1 MTPPSRACPI
11 PPTGADSSVDSG
23 TRGRAGVPACLVVT
37 GGGTAGH
44 VLPALPVAQAFL
56 RAGAAVHFV
65 GSTSGLE
72 KRLVAPLAIRYHGIQ
87 TGKLRRYFSFANLL
101 DALRIPVG
109 IVQAWRLLARIRPG
123 VVFSKGGFVS
133 FPVVVG
139 AWLNRIPVVAHE
151 SDLSPGLA
159 NRLAQR
165 FTTTLCVNFES
176 TRAAHGRLVVTG
188 TPLREE
194 LVRGDGARGRQRLGI
209 DAGRPVL
216 LVVGGSLGAAR
227 LNEALRGALEELLGT
242 YHVVHVCGAGKVD
255 ASLEAL
261 PGYTQREY
269 VSDEWGDLI
278 AAADAVVSRAGANAL
293 YEWLALG
300 KPHLLV
306 PLPRS
311 ASRGDQIENAA
322 YAESRGWSLVLAEDE
337 LNRETLVSGVA
348 KLAALSDQVRRRMQ
362 EFRVRDS
369 VSLIVKELSEAARP
383 R

>member
-1 MTPPSRACPI
+1 MACDPVA
-11 PPTGADSSVDSG
+11 TGAPVL
-23 TRGRAGVPACLVVT
+23 TCVVVT

-44 VLPALPVAQAFL
+44 VLPALPVAQALL
-56 RAGAAVHFV
+56 RAGSSVHFV

-72 KRLVAPLAIRYHGIQ
+72 ERLVAPLDIPYHGIQ
-87 TGKLRRYFSFANLL
+87 AGKLRRYFSFENLV
-101 DALRIPVG
+101 DALRIPIG
-109 IVQAWRLLARIRPG
+109 IVQAWRLLARIRPV
-123 VVFSKGGFVS
+123 VVFSKGGYVS

-139 AWLNRIPVVAHE
+139 AWLRRIPVVAHE
-151 SDLSPGLA
+151 SDLTPGLA

-176 TRAAHGRLVVTG
+176 TRADHGRVVVTG
-188 TPLREE
+188 TP
-194 LVRGDGARGRQRLGI
+194 VRGDLLHGDGVRGRHLLGL

-227 LNEALRGALEELLGT
+227 LNDVVRGALEELRHN
-242 YHVVHVCGAGKVD
+242 YHVVHVCGVGKAD
-255 ASLEAL
+255 IALTSL

-269 VSDEWGDLI
+269 VTDEWGDVI
-278 AAADAVVSRAGANAL
+278 AAADLVISRAGANAL

-322 YAESRGWSLVLAEDE
+322 YAESRGWSMVLAEE
-337 LNRETLVSGVA
+337 KLNRETLVSGVA
-348 KLAALSDQVRRRMQ
+348 KLAALSGEYRQRMR

-369 VSLIVKELSEAARP
+369 TSLIVDELSAAAGP
-383 R
+383 D